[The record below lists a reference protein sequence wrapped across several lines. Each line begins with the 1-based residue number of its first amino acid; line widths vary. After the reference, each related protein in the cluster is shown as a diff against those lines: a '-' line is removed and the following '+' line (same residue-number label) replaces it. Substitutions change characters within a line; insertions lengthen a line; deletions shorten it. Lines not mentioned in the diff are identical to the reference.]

1 MQTLNEMLADSKIF
15 ARRDVLSPH
24 FVPKKLIGRAKE
36 INSIEKA
43 LAPSLKGDRGSNLFI
58 YGKTGTGKTS
68 CTKYV
73 LDEVKAIPNS
83 KAKISYVNCKI
94 YNSRYRVL
102 NKIVT
107 DHLPTYA
114 KRGYGTVDLYEKL
127 TAWIEE
133 DNKILVAILDE
144 IDVVKDLDDLVYTL
158 TRINSDIRAGGVT
171 IIGISNKVS
180 FKEVLDP
187 RSLSTLYETELV
199 FPPYYAT
206 ELYEI
211 IKDRAALAFKPGTV
225 SEDVLHYIAA
235 TSAKDGG
242 DARLAL
248 KILSKAGEMI
258 EESGATTITTK
269 DAEHATKSA
278 DNEIVYDLIGTL
290 PEHHKLVLYSI
301 ALLTKGGGSYKK
313 LTDGTDTYLFSG
325 EVYSRYKSIAEGM
338 SQGTQERA
346 LVPEVHVRAGGA
358 GAHNVIR
365 VRQGDQGSHQADKAH
380 VLSDKDQGGAGGR
393 AVRQEGRPSCGSRGC
408 LTAVLRPG
416 PPDSPAWLRL
426 EKAWLQEDSH
436 DRCGCQVHHSR
447 IKGHS
452 RLDML
457 PGLRARRSTRRPSS
471 SRRR

>member
-1 MQTLNEMLADSKIF
+1 MQTLNEMLAESKIF
-15 ARRDVLSPH
+15 AKREVLSPH
-24 FVPKKLIGRAKE
+24 FLPKKLIARTKE
-36 INSIEKA
+36 INGIEKA
-43 LAPSLKGDRGSNLFI
+43 LAPSLKGDRGRNLFI

-73 LDEVKAIPNS
+73 LDEIRAIPNS
-83 KAKISYVNCKI
+83 KAKISYINCKI

-102 NKIVT
+102 NKVVS

-127 TAWIEE
+127 TSWIEE
-133 DNKILVAILDE
+133 DNKILVVILDE

-171 IIGISNKVS
+171 ILGISNKVS

-199 FPPYYAT
+199 FPPYHAT

-211 IKDRAALAFKPGTV
+211 LKDRATSAFNQSVVTD
-225 SEDVLHYIAA
+225 DVIHFIAA

-242 DARLAL
+242 DARLSL
-248 KILSKAGEMI
+248 KILSKAGELTDEKGLPAI
-258 EESGATTITTK
+258 TITE
-269 DAEHATKSA
+269 AQEAAKSA

-325 EVYSRYKSIAEGM
+325 EVYNRYRSIAESLKKEPKGERWYRKYISELEM
-338 SQGTQERA
+338 QGLILSFESGKGIRGHTK
-346 LVPEVHVRAGGA
+346 LIKLMYSPTKTKEV
-358 GAHNVIR
+358 
-365 VRQGDQGSHQADKAH
+365 
-380 VLSDKDQGGAGGR
+380 L
-393 AVRQEGRPSCGSRGC
+393 EGEIFGKE
-408 LTAVLRPG
+408 A
-416 PPDSPAWLRL
+416 
-426 EKAWLQEDSH
+426 
-436 DRCGCQVHHSR
+436 
-447 IKGHS
+447 IKEAAEGN
-452 RLDML
+452 
-457 PGLRARRSTRRPSS
+457 
-471 SRRR
+471 

>member
-15 ARRDVLSPH
+15 ARRDILSPH
-24 FVPKKLIGRAKE
+24 FLPKRLIARAKE
-36 INSIEKA
+36 INNIEKA
-43 LAPSLKGDRGSNLFI
+43 LAPSLKGDRGRNLFI

-127 TAWIEE
+127 TSWIEE

-144 IDVVKDLDDLVYTL
+144 IDVVNDLDDLVYTL

-171 IIGISNKVS
+171 IIGVSNKVS
-180 FKEVLDP
+180 FKDVLDP

-199 FPPYYAT
+199 FPPYYAP

-211 IKDRAALAFKPGTV
+211 LKDRVAAAFRPGAV
-225 SEDVLHYIAA
+225 PDEVLHFIAA
-235 TSAKDGG
+235 TSAKEGG
-242 DARLAL
+242 DARMAL
-248 KILSKAGEMI
+248 KILSKSGELAEAGELPAI
-258 EESGATTITTK
+258 TIK
-269 DAEHATKSA
+269 EAEAATKSA

-325 EVYSRYKSIAEGM
+325 EVYSRYKSIAESM
-338 SQGTQERA
+338 SKEPKSERWYRKYISELEVQGLIMSFESGKGIRGHTK
-346 LVPEVHVRAGGA
+346 LIKLMYSPTKTKEVLEGELFGKKEPVA
-358 GAHNVIR
+358 GA
-365 VRQGDQGSHQADKAH
+365 
-380 VLSDKDQGGAGGR
+380 
-393 AVRQEGRPSCGSRGC
+393 
-408 LTAVLRPG
+408 
-416 PPDSPAWLRL
+416 
-426 EKAWLQEDSH
+426 
-436 DRCGCQVHHSR
+436 
-447 IKGHS
+447 
-452 RLDML
+452 
-457 PGLRARRSTRRPSS
+457 
-471 SRRR
+471 